1 MSTASAAAG
10 PPDNTTSP
18 AAGSR
23 LQGEQGQAAV
33 EFALSLPLVM
43 LVLLAVVQVGLLARD
58 QVLVTHAAREGAR
71 AAAVDDAPEAAGD
84 AARSA
89 TALDGDRLEVHAAGR
104 AGPGSRVAVKVG
116 YRAPTTVP
124 LVGGLLDD
132 VYLEAEATMR
142 VE

>member
-1 MSTASAAAG
+1 MSTVSVPVG
-10 PPDNTTSP
+10 PPHRSTAP

-23 LQGEQGQAAV
+23 PRGEQGQATV

-71 AAAVDDAPEAAGD
+71 AAAVDDAPDAAGA

-89 TALDGDRLEVHAAGR
+89 TALAGDRLEVHAVGR
-104 AGPGSRVAVKVG
+104 AGPGSRVAVRVG
-116 YRAPTTVP
+116 YRSPTTVA
-124 LVGGLLDD
+124 LVGGLLGD